1 MSADGQ
7 RTKWRRN
14 IAENFN
20 LLSRAHERYRQTDD
34 RRTDDDIANVN
45 VSSRSLKY
53 NTHMID
59 VFYLCIVSIL
69 LMSAYMLRMQKINK
83 LEYVLVLQKRDS

>member
-20 LLSRAHERYRQTDD
+20 RLSRCTNVTDRQTDG
-34 RRTDDDIANVN
+34 RHIASVN
-45 VSSRSLKY
+45 VSSRSLKSHREIQKPDG
-53 NTHMID
+53 NILELLLCTD
-59 VFYLCIVSIL
+59 VAENVFLSLREFDTEQL
-69 LMSAYMLRMQKINK
+69 LN
-83 LEYVLVLQKRDS
+83 